1 MDLSSMA
8 AEIVE
13 NVGGKENVESLT
25 HCVTRLRFVLKDESI
40 AKDANIKKINKVM
53 GVMRAGGQYQ
63 VIVGSIVNDAYDA
76 VEKVLGGTTSA
87 ADAEVPEDY
96 VVTSDGST
104 DKKDELK
111 NKFAKAKAKNNTTL
125 FNRISRAMVK
135 MIFPIIPT
143 MAAVGILKGL
153 LSVTLLFGWLT
164 PKDGTYILLTS
175 INDAF
180 LYFLPIIIA
189 VSVSKAIDASPY
201 IGVAIG
207 ATLVLPAIVTAATK
221 NTSMTFLGIPVL
233 LKTYGNSLF
242 PTMISTLIAGKLE
255 KYLKKYIPDFL
266 EFLRIMVIL
275 IIMVPFT
282 FIVIGPVFTLV
293 SKWLAAGTMGIYNFS
308 PITAGVLF
316 GAFWQ
321 VMVLFGMHYAFI
333 PILTDITLRE
343 GSNAFNPI
351 LGQGVWALAGA
362 SLGFALK
369 TRNKDLKATGF
380 TSMTSALF
388 GVTEPAIFGVA
399 LPYRIPFISAMIGG
413 AVGGLLSSLLKV
425 NQYYPAVAGGILSFG
440 SSMNPNGNPQ
450 SVIGYFICFAVAFSI
465 SAVLSYILTTD
476 KKIAE
481 INGGELPSDK

>member
-1 MDLSSMA
+1 MDLNDMA
-8 AEIVE
+8 TEIVDA
-13 NVGGKENVESLT
+13 VGGKENIQGLT
-25 HCVTRLRFVLKDESI
+25 HCVTRLRFVLVDESI
-40 AKDANIKKINKVM
+40 PDDARIKKIKKVM

-76 VEKVLGGTTSA
+76 VERVLGGTTSA

-96 VVTSDGST
+96 EVAPNTST
-104 DKKDELK
+104 NKKDELK

-153 LSVTLLFGWLT
+153 MSVTLLFGWLT
-164 PKDGTYILLTS
+164 TKDGTYILLTS

-189 VSVSKAIDASPY
+189 VSVSKAIGSSPY

-207 ATLVLPAIVTAATK
+207 ATLVLPAIVTATTK
-221 NTSMTFLGIPVL
+221 NVNMSFLGIPVL
-233 LKTYGNSLF
+233 LKSYGNSLF
-242 PTMISTLIAGKLE
+242 PTMISTLLAGKFE
-255 KYLKKYIPDFL
+255 KYLKKYIPDYL

-275 IIMVPFT
+275 IVMVPFT
-282 FIVIGPVFTLV
+282 FIVIGPLFTLV
-293 SKWLAAGTMGIYNFS
+293 SKWLAAGTMGIYNLS
-308 PITAGVLF
+308 PLVAGVLF

-321 VMVLFGMHYAFI
+321 VMVLFGLHYAFI

-362 SLGFALK
+362 ALGFALK
-369 TRNKDLKATGF
+369 TKNKELKATGF
-380 TSMTSALF
+380 SGMTSALF
-388 GVTEPAIFGVA
+388 GVTEPSIFGIA
-399 LPYRIPFISAMIGG
+399 LPYRVPFISAMIGG
-413 AVGGLLSSLLKV
+413 AVGGLLSPILKV

-450 SVIGYFICFAVAFSI
+450 SVIGYFICFFVAFII
-465 SAVLSYILTTD
+465 SAICSYILTTD

>member
-1 MDLSSMA
+1 MDLSKMA
-8 AEIVE
+8 TEIVDA
-13 NVGGKENVESLT
+13 VGGKENIQSLT
-25 HCVTRLRFVLKDESI
+25 HCVTRLRFVLVDESI
-40 AKDANIKKINKVM
+40 PDDARIKSMKKVL

-63 VIVGSIVNDAYDA
+63 VVVGNIVNDAYDA

-87 ADAEVPEDY
+87 EDATVPEDY
-96 VVTSDGST
+96 SLSDS
-104 DKKDELK
+104 DDEKDELQD
-111 NKFAKAKAKNNTTL
+111 KFAKIKAKNNTTL
-125 FNRISRAMVK
+125 FNRVSRAMVK

-164 PKDGTYILLTS
+164 TKDGTYILLTS

-189 VSVSKAIDASPY
+189 VSVSKAIGSSPY
-201 IGVAIG
+201 IGIAIG

-255 KYLKKYIPDFL
+255 KMLKKYIPDYL
-266 EFLRIMVIL
+266 EFLRIMAIL

-282 FIVIGPVFTLV
+282 FIVIGPIFTLV
-293 SKWLAAGTMGIYNFS
+293 SKWLAAGTMGIYNLS
-308 PITAGVLF
+308 PIVAGVLF

-321 VMVLFGMHYAFI
+321 VMVLFGLHYAFI

-362 SLGFALK
+362 ALGFALK
-369 TRNKDLKATGF
+369 TKNKELKATGF
-380 TSMTSALF
+380 SSMTSALF
-388 GVTEPAIFGVA
+388 GVTEPSIFGIA
-399 LPYRIPFISAMIGG
+399 LPYRIPFASAMVGG
-413 AVGGLLSSLLKV
+413 AIGGLLSSLLKV

-440 SSMNPNGNPQ
+440 SSMNPSGDPK
-450 SVIGYFICFAVAFSI
+450 SVIGYFICFFVAFI
-465 SAVLSYILTTD
+465 VSAILTYIFTTD
-476 KKIAE
+476 EKISE
-481 INGGELPSDK
+481 INGGEIPSDK